1 MRPAVLPRLGIS
13 PWADYIGR
21 VWYYESRREM
31 EPEPQEG
38 EPLSEQRRHVRRVH
52 SRIPVDTVLWALL
65 FWVLLP
71 LAISHGW
78 FHPVNATLRSAFG
91 DKVLVWLSVCFGS
104 VGTLILAVVRY
115 PLYVRRHHH
124 GFRPR
129 ELPHQYRP
137 TFWVSY
143 MLIVVGTVILF
154 TLVFKQHLM

>member
-1 MRPAVLPRLGIS
+1 MK
-13 PWADYIGR
+13 
-21 VWYYESRREM
+21 
-31 EPEPQEG
+31 
-38 EPLSEQRRHVRRVH
+38 RVH

-65 FWVLLP
+65 FCVGLP
-71 LAISHGW
+71 LAIRAGW
-78 FHPVNATLRSAFG
+78 FYPEHATLRTLFG
-91 DKVLVWLSVCFGS
+91 DKVLLWLGLAFGT

-143 MLIVVGTVILF
+143 VLIAVGAGILIV
-154 TLVFKQHLM
+154 LVAKQQLM